1 MATQVRRVTLPLGD
15 SIPVLGQGSLHL
27 GEDEDRWDDEVAALQ
42 LGLDLGL
49 TVIDTS
55 EAYGDGAAED
65 LVGDAIGGRR
75 DDVFLVSQV
84 RPSHFG
90 PREMPLACEKS
101 LRRLGTEWIDLYL
114 LQSRG
119 FELLDETL
127 DALDE
132 LVRLEKIS
140 LWGVSHFGLR
150 DLEELVQVRDGVHVQ
165 VDQVPYNLA
174 RRGVESGVLPWCRRR
189 GIPLM
194 ACSPIEQ
201 GQLLARPAL
210 HKVAQRHGAT
220 PAQVALAWVIGHEG
234 VMTLPR
240 AASPEHVQENHGAL
254 SLELT
259 PDDSIELDGAFAP
272 PARPQLEVR

>member
-27 GEDEDRWDDEVAALQ
+27 GEDEDRWDDDVAALQ
-42 LGLDLGL
+42 LGLDLGMTL
-49 TVIDTS
+49 IDTS

-75 DDVFLVSQV
+75 DEVFLVSQV

-90 PREMPLACEKS
+90 PLDMPVACEKS

-114 LQSRG
+114 LDSRG

-150 DLEELVQVRDGVHVQ
+150 DLQELVQVRDGVHVQ
-165 VDQVPYNLA
+165 IDQVPYNLA
-174 RRGVESGVLPWCRRR
+174 RRGIESGLGPWCRRL

-201 GQLLARPAL
+201 GRLLTQPAV
-210 HKVAQRHGAT
+210 HSVAQRHGAT

-234 VMTLPR
+234 VMTIPR
-240 AASPEHVQENHGAL
+240 AASVEHVQENHGAL
-254 SLELT
+254 RLELT
-259 PDDSIELDGAFAP
+259 REDLIELDGAFAP
-272 PARPQLEVR
+272 PPARLELR

>member
-1 MATQVRRVTLPLGD
+1 MATQMRRIALPLGD

-42 LGLDLGL
+42 LGLDLGM

-55 EAYGDGAAED
+55 ETYGEGAAED

-84 RPSHFG
+84 RPAHFSH
-90 PREMPLACEKS
+90 REMVVACEQS

-114 LQSRG
+114 LHSRG

-127 DALDE
+127 DALEE
-132 LVRLEKIS
+132 LVRVEKIS
-140 LWGVSHFGLR
+140 LWGVSHFGLH
-150 DLEELVQVRDGVHVQ
+150 DLEELVQVREGVHVQ
-165 VDQVPYNLA
+165 VDQVPYNLS
-174 RRGVESGVLPWCRRR
+174 RRGIESGLLPWCRRL

-201 GQLLARPAL
+201 GRLLTRPAV
-210 HKVAQRHGAT
+210 HNVAQRHGAT
-220 PAQVALAWVIGHEG
+220 AAQVALAWVIGHEG
-234 VMTLPR
+234 VMTIPQ
-240 AASPEHVQENHGAL
+240 ASSTEHVKENRGAL
-254 SLELT
+254 DLELT
-259 PDDSIELDGAFAP
+259 RDDVSELDEAFAP
-272 PARPQLEVR
+272 PPGPQLELR